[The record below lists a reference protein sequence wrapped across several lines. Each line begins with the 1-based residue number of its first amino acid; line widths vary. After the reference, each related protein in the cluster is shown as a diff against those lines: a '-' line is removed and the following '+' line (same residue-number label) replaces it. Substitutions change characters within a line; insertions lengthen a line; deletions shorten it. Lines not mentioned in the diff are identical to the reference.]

1 MRTTSNIISVGL
13 IGSGLVAWSMTARP
27 LVEDPDL
34 DVPLNAMGINRSP
47 YGEVF
52 AMAMQSPINS
62 YFHAAMGE
70 QHHHAPGEACTDEC
84 TTSKNKPA
92 EEEEHVHDEH
102 CDHGHDHDHDHGHDH
117 SADEG
122 HEKHLSIHD
131 RLLGLIQ
138 SMDEASVLRTN
149 PKPAS
154 DALKLHHRR
163 VTEDKLRFAY
173 EMDPSHYGNYNSL
186 HFFLTEPQMGT
197 RPQITPAVIK
207 LAKDTID
214 YCLKQENDPR
224 PALTAAA
231 ACTNI
236 LDLMFL
242 DHNNKSSTFTLEQMR
257 QGLVLLDHCLN
268 RYDMIA
274 KQWDE
279 SKNWEL
285 LSPMRVNECETRYR
299 FITKIRQT
307 AAVTIERLEK
317 EAKEA
322 QPEAQ

>member
-1 MRTTSNIISVGL
+1 MCKSTNIISVGL
-13 IGSGLVAWSMTARP
+13 IGSGLLAWSLSARS

-34 DVPLNAMGINRSP
+34 DVPLNPLGINRSP

-62 YFHAAMGE
+62 YFHAGMGE
-70 QHHHAPGEACTDEC
+70 KHHHAPGEACTDEC
-84 TTSKNKPA
+84 TTSKEKPE

-102 CDHGHDHDHDHGHDH
+102 CDHGHSHHDH

-122 HEKHLSIHD
+122 QEKHLSVHD

-138 SMDEASVLRTN
+138 SMDEVRELRTN

-154 DALKLHHRR
+154 EALMLHHRR
-163 VTEDKLRFAY
+163 EAEDKLRFAY

-186 HFFLTEPQMGT
+186 HFFLTEPQIGT
-197 RPQITPAVIK
+197 RPQITPAVMK
-207 LAKDTID
+207 LAEDTIN

-236 LDLMFL
+236 LDLMFS
-242 DHNNKSSTFTLEQMR
+242 DHNNNKSSTFTVEQMR
-257 QGLVLLDHCLN
+257 QGLNLLDHCLN
-268 RYDMIA
+268 RYNKIA
-274 KQWDE
+274 REWDE
-279 SKNWEL
+279 TKNWEL
-285 LSPMRVNECETRYR
+285 LSPMRVTECETRYR
-299 FITKIRQT
+299 FIIKIRET

-317 EAKEA
+317 EARSA
-322 QPEAQ
+322 M

>member
-1 MRTTSNIISVGL
+1 MRISSNIISVCL
-13 IGSGLVAWSMTARP
+13 IGSGLATWGLTARS
-27 LVEDPDL
+27 LVENPEL
-34 DVPLNAMGINRSP
+34 DVPLNPMGINRSP

-62 YFHAAMGE
+62 YFHAGMGE
-70 QHHHAPGEACTDEC
+70 KHSHAPGEACTDEC
-84 TTSKNKPA
+84 TTSKDKK
-92 EEEEHVHDEH
+92 EEHEEEHVHDEH
-102 CDHGHDHDHDHGHDH
+102 CDHDHDHSHDHHDHDED
-117 SADEG
+117 
-122 HEKHLSIHD
+122 HEKSLSVHD
-131 RLLGLIQ
+131 RLLGLIEMMNHV
-138 SMDEASVLRTN
+138 SELRTN

-163 VTEDKLRFAY
+163 VAEDKLRFAY

-186 HFFLTEPQMGT
+186 HFFLTEPQIGT
-197 RPQITPAVIK
+197 RPQITPAVMK

-242 DHNNKSSTFTLEQMR
+242 DYNNNKSSTFTLEQMR
-257 QGLVLLDHCLN
+257 QGLILLDHCLN
-268 RYDMIA
+268 RYHTIA

-279 SKNWEL
+279 TKNWEL
-285 LSPMRVNECETRYR
+285 LSPMRIDECETRLR
-299 FITKIRQT
+299 FITKIRET
-307 AAVTIERLEK
+307 AVVTIARLEN
-317 EAKEA
+317 EAKAA
-322 QPEAQ
+322 Q